1 MGFIEL
7 ILFEGVLIFFA
18 GIIFFGGIWG
28 TVLATI
34 VLSGFNYRF
43 NEGAQFWQW
52 QIPLLIGGTVGII
65 SLLIL
70 GRIANEGKTVNGLV
84 GGVVSLVFF
93 GAFLTPLAAIITWVL
108 VVGTGFIPKDKKSQV
123 IRSFSIT
130 IMRLFLGAVFI
141 FYGNF
146 LTI

>member
-7 ILFEGVLIFFA
+7 ILFEGVLILSA

-28 TVLATI
+28 TVLATM

-43 NEGAQFWQW
+43 NEWAQFWQW

-70 GRIANEGKTVNGLV
+70 GRIANEGQKVNGLV
-84 GGVVSLVFF
+84 GGVVSLVLF
-93 GAFLTPLAAIITWVL
+93 GAFLTPLAAIIAWVM
-108 VVGTGFIPKDKKSQV
+108 VVGTGFIPKNKKSQV
-123 IRSFSIT
+123 IKSFSIT

-141 FYGNF
+141 LYGNF
-146 LTI
+146 LTV